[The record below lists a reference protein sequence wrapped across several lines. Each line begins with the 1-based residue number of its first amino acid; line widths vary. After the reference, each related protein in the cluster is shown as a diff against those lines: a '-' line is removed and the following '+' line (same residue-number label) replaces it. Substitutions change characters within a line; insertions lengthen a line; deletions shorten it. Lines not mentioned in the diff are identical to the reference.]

1 VDTVPGLQRRT
12 IRRRRHRVRRKLPTP
27 GDQLAER
34 GRARLTARGVH
45 VDTDHPA
52 RHPAGD
58 VAILAPLLPIPLHVP
73 PFTRP
78 RSLSARRV
86 LRRREFRALG
96 QRQREPACGA
106 IRLPMSRVQDS
117 MSSLTSAAG
126 PAHST
131 GPAALLSLKREIVVG
146 GLSALLVRPD
156 THLGTPP
163 DELTNLDGV

>member
-1 VDTVPGLQRRT
+1 PLAHEPGP
-12 IRRRRHRVRRKLPTP
+12 H
-27 GDQLAER
+27 
-34 GRARLTARGVH
+34 
-45 VDTDHPA
+45 
-52 RHPAGD
+52 
-58 VAILAPLLPIPLHVP
+58 PLLDALPLFPLHIQ
-73 PFTRP
+73 PFARP

-117 MSSLTSAAG
+117 SSLTRAAG
-126 PAHST
+126 PTHST

-146 GLSALLVRPD
+146 GLSALLVRPA